1 LLEKLK
7 EKDVSIVILTK
18 ELAKTWPNL
27 EDSEGLEY
35 VEKEIIEIGK
45 KQKINYGEII
55 EKVMIE
61 NLRLKYSIQTIGS
74 EYNE

>member
-1 LLEKLK
+1 LK